1 MYTTDKDKCWRC
13 GRCAHVC
20 PEDAIHVPVTHE
32 KFMKAVAEVANAVT
46 STFELKRIIY
56 INFLTRMQPE
66 CDCIPIAENPV
77 AQDQGILISDDPVA
91 IDTATLD
98 ILATWTLFPDQGLNA

>member
-1 MYTTDKDKCWRC
+1 M
-13 GRCAHVC
+13 
-20 PEDAIHVPVTHE
+20 THE